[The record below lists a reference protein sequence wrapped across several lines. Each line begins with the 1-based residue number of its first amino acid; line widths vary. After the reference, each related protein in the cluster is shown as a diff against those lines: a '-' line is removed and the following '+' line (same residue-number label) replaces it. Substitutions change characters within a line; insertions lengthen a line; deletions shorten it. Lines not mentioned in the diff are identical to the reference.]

1 MDRRIFIKK
10 TALASVL
17 FALPFDFLK
26 GNIQTKYSIDELTG
40 RADIKL
46 YGDGFRL
53 QKEAAEAFSEL
64 KKAAI
69 EDGFSPY
76 VVSSYRSFNH
86 QKSIWDR
93 KYKKYTK
100 SGLSPERAIEKIILY
115 STIPGTSRHHWG
127 TDLDIVDGKVGVV
140 DNPLNEK
147 HFNKGGV
154 YHPFKLWLDEN
165 ANKFEF
171 YEVYT
176 NEKNR
181 KGFAY
186 EPWHFSYK
194 PTACLMLNEYTLIDF
209 PNLIKNLNILGK
221 ENFTTELINKYLKN
235 NILDINSK
243 LLPF

>member
-1 MDRRIFIKK
+1 MNRRLFIKK
-10 TALASVL
+10 TSFIAIFLVLIFNCLKVNAQANYSLA
-17 FALPFDFLK
+17 
-26 GNIQTKYSIDELTG
+26 ELTG
-40 RADIKL
+40 RANIKL
-46 YGDGFRL
+46 YGKDFKL
-53 QKEAAEAFSEL
+53 QKEVAEAFSKLQEAA
-64 KKAAI
+64 KK
-69 EDGFSPY
+69 DGFSPY
-76 VVSSYRSFNH
+76 VISSYRSFNH

-93 KYKKYTK
+93 KYKKYIK
-100 SGLSPERAIEKIILY
+100 SGLSPQKAIEKIILY

-127 TDLDIVDGKVGVV
+127 TDLDIIDGKVGIV

-154 YHPFKLWLDEN
+154 YHPFKLWLNEN
-165 ANKFEF
+165 AHKFGF

-194 PTACLMLNEYTLIDF
+194 PIACTMLSEYTLLDF
-209 PNLIKNLNILGK
+209 QDLIKNLNILGK
-221 ENFTTELINKYLKN
+221 ENFTPEMINKYLKN
-235 NILDINSK
+235 NLLDINPE